1 MYIEKDGKL
10 REFVEAYKRY
20 ELDGMLVYRYCCCC
34 CWWCFLFGF
43 CHVQMFMNEFDEYAW
58 KRVTSITSTECTDY
72 NHDGVFR
79 CFSNVYRN
87 RSVFRLLYIYMNRS
101 LLVDDSTHNII
112 SYLRVYF
119 LCTTHNDRT
128 HCSYELVYRIML
140 SCSRFLPVS
149 TVCYFASFDP
159 ICQYIGIGGNT
170 HKSQFPHRNYWHVDR
185 DGMIRSSTS
194 LLAIAHS
201 LEGIPHAKRSFLSM
215 NHNLLPEWTKC

>member
-1 MYIEKDGKL
+1 MGFFD
-10 REFVEAYKRY
+10 V
-20 ELDGMLVYRYCCCC
+20 
-34 CWWCFLFGF
+34 FL
-43 CHVQMFMNEFDEYAW
+43 M
-58 KRVTSITSTECTDY
+58 STETEASISIAIY
-72 NHDGVFR
+72 INE
-79 CFSNVYRN
+79 
-87 RSVFRLLYIYMNRS
+87 SVSFGGWFDSQYYI
-101 LLVDDSTHNII
+101 LSTCI
-112 SYLRVYF
+112 F

-194 LLAIAHS
+194 LSLDYIAFVGRYPTCETFVS
-201 LEGIPHAKRSFLSM
+201 IDES
-215 NHNLLPEWTKC
+215 